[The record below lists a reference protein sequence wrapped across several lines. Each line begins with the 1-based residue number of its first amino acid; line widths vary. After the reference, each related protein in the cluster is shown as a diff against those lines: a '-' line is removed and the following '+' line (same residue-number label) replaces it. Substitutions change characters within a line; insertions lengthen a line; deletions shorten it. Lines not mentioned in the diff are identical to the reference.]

1 VIEYLSEVKIMCA
14 LIQEVD
20 RLNADKKS
28 GRTMPR
34 LRGYMSVYTTA
45 QVAELEHCKPSTVSK
60 WCKKNNVK
68 RHGRDYWLSFEE
80 VEQFQHRNKQ
90 VGKPRAK

>member
-20 RLNADKKS
+20 RLNA
-28 GRTMPR
+28 
-34 LRGYMSVYTTA
+34 
-45 QVAELEHCKPSTVSK
+45 QVADMEHCKPSTVSK